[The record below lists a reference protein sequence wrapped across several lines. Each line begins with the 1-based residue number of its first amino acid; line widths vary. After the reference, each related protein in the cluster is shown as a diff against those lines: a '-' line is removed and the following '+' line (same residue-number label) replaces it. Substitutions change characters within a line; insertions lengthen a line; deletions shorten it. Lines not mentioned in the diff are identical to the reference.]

1 MSGSRPNESNQ
12 GFALVDVLV
21 ALAVTGLAGSVLV
34 GLFVFIESSIYR
46 TRELAQADRGTAV
59 VSRILRQ
66 LTEDGYSVRAS
77 HSGVVHPHG
86 TDRAFV
92 IATTGPRI
100 LGLSR
105 PALFTLE
112 SEIAGGKTRIVLR
125 WKDPDTGQEHAEIVG
140 ALVDRASFSYLGRD
154 SAFAERSWKP
164 TWEGKRGRLEAIK
177 LTLSSRDMPTP
188 IELVAPVRASVP
200 LQCIRNPHQPGCSFG
215 EE

>member
-1 MSGSRPNESNQ
+1 MSGSRPNDFNQ

-34 GLFVFIESSIYR
+34 GLLVFIESSIHR
-46 TRELAQADRGTAV
+46 SRDLAQADQGTAV

-66 LTEDGYSVRAS
+66 LTEDAYSVRAG

-86 TDRAFV
+86 TDRTFV

-112 SEIAGGKTRIVLR
+112 AAISGGKTRIVLR
-125 WKDPDTGQEHAEIVG
+125 WKDPDTRQEHAEIAG
-140 ALVDRASFSYLGRD
+140 ALVDHASFSYFGQD
-154 SAFAERSWKP
+154 SDFAERSWKP

-177 LTLSSRDMPTP
+177 LTLSSREMPTP
-188 IELVAPVRASVP
+188 IELVAPLRASVP
-200 LQCIRNPHQPGCSFG
+200 LQCIRNPHQLGCSFEG
-215 EE
+215 K